1 MLQAVE
7 GTEANSD
14 YDKDALEKLEQH
26 FEFFFQS
33 TSKILEVG
41 SSSNSAIPKKYKSVT
56 RLSLSDN
63 AFSNF
68 ESTKLTAD
76 KSLPFESSSF
86 DYVVMSSGVEG
97 LDDPRDLFREVW
109 RVLRPEGRS
118 LICFQSKPSA
128 SVTRPVKMW
137 TTMTDEQ
144 KIWIAGRY
152 GGKYSLSMYL
162 LLYMKNDRIYFYVA
176 SVIINILPVM
186 VFSTLKGMIYLTH
199 LKV

>member
-1 MLQAVE
+1 MQEKLKRCFRSVVFIHYLPHHTLLLNHSGRRWPPVWPFAEDMLQAVE

-152 GGKYSLSMYL
+152 GGKYSLSM
-162 LLYMKNDRIYFYVA
+162 
-176 SVIINILPVM
+176 
-186 VFSTLKGMIYLTH
+186 
-199 LKV
+199 